1 MRRKLQI
8 RRHSRRGAAMV
19 EFALVSPLFLC
30 LIVGIVEVG
39 RAVVVQQLLTNAS
52 REGVRI
58 ASYDS
63 TTQTATVTSA
73 VNAYL
78 SNVGIKGATTT
89 ISPSGLSSLADG
101 QSVSVS
107 VSVPFTSV
115 SLLPTPILLGDKT
128 LQATSVMCR
137 EPAP

>member
-1 MRRKLQI
+1 MRRKLTHST
-8 RRHSRRGAAMV
+8 HSRRGAAMV
-19 EFALVSPLFLC
+19 EFALVAPLFLC

-52 REGVRI
+52 REGARI
-58 ASYDS
+58 AGYDS
-63 TTQTATVTSA
+63 TTQTSTVTSA

-78 SNVGIKGATTT
+78 ADVGITGATTT
-89 ISPSGLSSLADG
+89 ASPSLATVADG
-101 QSVSVS
+101 QPVSVS
-107 VSVPFTSV
+107 VSVPFTNV
-115 SLLPTPILLGDKT
+115 SLLPTPILLGSTT

>member
-1 MRRKLQI
+1 
-8 RRHSRRGAAMV
+8 MV

-52 REGVRI
+52 REGARY
-58 ASYDS
+58 AGYDS
-63 TTQTATVTSA
+63 TTQTSTVTSA

-78 SNVGIKGATTT
+78 TEVGITGATTT
-89 ISPSGLSSLADG
+89 VSPNLSAVADG
-101 QSVSVS
+101 QPVTVS
-107 VSVPFTSV
+107 VSVPFTNV
-115 SLLPTPILLGDKT
+115 SLLPTPILLGNKT
-128 LQATSVMCR
+128 LQATTVMCR

>member
-1 MRRKLQI
+1 
-8 RRHSRRGAAMV
+8 MV

-30 LIVGIVEVG
+30 LIVGIIEVG

-52 REGVRI
+52 REGARY
-58 ASYDS
+58 AGYDT
-63 TTQTATVTSA
+63 TTQTSTVTSA

-78 SNVGIKGATTT
+78 TDAGIIGATTT
-89 ISPSGLSSLADG
+89 ISPDLSTVADG
-101 QSVSVS
+101 QPVTVSVS
-107 VSVPFTSV
+107 ISFTKV
-115 SLLPTPILLGDKT
+115 SLLPTPILLGNKT

>member
-1 MRRKLQI
+1 
-8 RRHSRRGAAMV
+8 MV

-52 REGVRI
+52 REGARY
-58 ASYDS
+58 AGYDT
-63 TTQTATVTSA
+63 TTQTSTVTSA

-78 SNVGIKGATTT
+78 TDAGIIGATTT
-89 ISPSGLSSLADG
+89 ISPDLSTVADG
-101 QSVSVS
+101 QPVTVSVS
-107 VSVPFTSV
+107 ISFTKV
-115 SLLPTPILLGDKT
+115 SLLPTPILLGNKT